1 MGRNQGAIMINS
13 EGKENKKQDT
23 EQEVIINLVDDM
35 VDRLTEVVKEKFT
48 PDEVEDFNDGTD
60 PV

>member
-1 MGRNQGAIMINS
+1 MINS